1 MANYKSSTPVF
12 KFELCTYLRIKN
24 RAMCVSL
31 QTKARQLNRFEC
43 DTSLISF
50 MTKRLL
56 QYVLGYYSS
65 PYFHL
70 ITPIKRMV
78 TIGIFSLNLTS
89 TTLFSEPSIR
99 KTDQNPIN
107 TMTRVSALV
116 LPWSSI
122 AFANN
127 VNAISQLF
135 SWLIVSTLFVNEI
148 VKIYR
153 SVNMIFNCILTYLNG
168 RLHVA

>member
-1 MANYKSSTPVF
+1 MVNYKSSTPVF
-12 KFELCTYLRIKN
+12 KYKLCTYLRIKN
-24 RAMCVSL
+24 RAMCASL

-56 QYVLGYYSS
+56 QYVLGYFSS

-70 ITPIKRMV
+70 ITRLKRMV
-78 TIGIFSLNLTS
+78 TIEIFSPNLTS
-89 TTLFSEPSIR
+89 TTLFSEPSVR

-107 TMTRVSALV
+107 IMTRVPALV
-116 LPWSSI
+116 LPRSSI

-127 VNAISQLF
+127 VNSISQLF
-135 SWLIVSTLFVNEI
+135 S
-148 VKIYR
+148 
-153 SVNMIFNCILTYLNG
+153 
-168 RLHVA
+168 

>member
-1 MANYKSSTPVF
+1 M
-12 KFELCTYLRIKN
+12 YLYTDKN
-24 RAMCVSL
+24 RAMCVWL

-70 ITPIKRMV
+70 ITRIKRMV
-78 TIGIFSLNLTS
+78 TIEIFSLNLTS

-99 KTDQNPIN
+99 KTDQNPI
-107 TMTRVSALV
+107 TIMTRFPALV
-116 LPWSSI
+116 VPWSSI
-122 AFANN
+122 AFANI
-127 VNAISQLF
+127 VNAISQL
-135 SWLIVSTLFVNEI
+135 SWADWSYPHCLSMRLWISIVVLIWTWL
-148 VKIYR
+148 
-153 SVNMIFNCILTYLNG
+153 LWNG
-168 RLHVA
+168 